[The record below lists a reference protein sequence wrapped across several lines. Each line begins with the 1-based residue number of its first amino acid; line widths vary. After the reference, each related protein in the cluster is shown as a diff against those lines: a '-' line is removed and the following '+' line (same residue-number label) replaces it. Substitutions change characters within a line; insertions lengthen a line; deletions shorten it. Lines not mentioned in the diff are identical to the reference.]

1 MKKFPKITFEKVKTF
16 FKKNIFKYIFYIIIL
31 PLPFLLLDL
40 TTRKLSIEAGKGF
53 YKLFSLAPTLF
64 TLLWTS
70 FFIFSALCFKRK
82 IGKIIYSIFFFTF
95 LLIYLVNNVYFST
108 MDKFFDFSLLGLA
121 GEGSAYF
128 LDSIKNTNI
137 MVYIIGLIS
146 IVLYLTVVHIF
157 PNQIKNKPLNLL
169 IVFVYLTIAHIFLPN
184 IYGKANVELTW
195 NSWRNARNIYNNF
208 NDNNKSMSITGL
220 YEYSLR
226 NFYVTYIRERKT
238 NDEKELEF
246 LNNIFTEEKN
256 EKNSYTGL
264 FEGKNLIFLQ
274 LEGIDNWLITKETM
288 PNLYSLM
295 NKSINFTNHY
305 SYYNGGGSTF
315 NSEFAVNT
323 GYLTPVSYTQNAYT
337 FNKNSFPTSMAK
349 LFKKRGYA
357 INAFHMN
364 SSEYYS
370 RGINY
375 SNWGYDKYY
384 GLKDLGTYK
393 DNSYE
398 LDRNLILNETFHNL
412 MFPKDT
418 LFVDYIITYS
428 NHTPFDQTKGVCK
441 MLADE
446 QGITKSLTEEDCIK
460 LQAGETDNFIGLLIK
475 TLKEKKLYDNTVIV
489 AFADHYL
496 YTVTDNKILENN
508 GKDTK
513 TNLINKTPFF
523 IWSSNIKKET
533 IKKVTSQ
540 LNILPTVLN
549 LFGFDYN
556 PSHYVMQNALDKNYN
571 GVAFFSD
578 YSWYDGKYYVSD
590 GEVKNNK
597 KITEEQLEEK
607 NSYVDYLI
615 KKNDLILKYNYFKTL
630 K

>member
-1 MKKFPKITFEKVKTF
+1 MKKINFKKIKLFFEKD
-16 FKKNIFKYIFYIIIL
+16 IFKYIFYIIIL

-40 TTRKLSIEAGKGF
+40 TTRKMGIDAGKGF
-53 YKLFSLAPTLF
+53 YSLFDYAPILFSI
-64 TLLWTS
+64 LWTT
-70 FFIFSALCFKRK
+70 FFISLSFCFNKK
-82 IGKIIYSIFFFTF
+82 IGKIIYSIFFFLF
-95 LLIYLVNNVYFST
+95 LILFLVNNIYFST
-108 MDKFFDFSLLGLA
+108 MDKYFDFSLLGLA

-137 MVYIIGLIS
+137 DVYIYAIMCF
-146 IVLYLTVVHIF
+146 VLYLTVMHIY
-157 PNQIKNKPLNLL
+157 PNKQKNNYKLIPIPIILL
-169 IVFVYLTIAHIFLPN
+169 IFFHTIIPN

-220 YEYSLR
+220 YEYSIR

-246 LNNIFTEEKN
+246 LSNVFTDEKVV
-256 EKNSYTGL
+256 KNSYTGL
-264 FEGKNLIFLQ
+264 FEGKNLIILQ
-274 LEGIDNWLITKETM
+274 LEGIDNWLVTKKTM

-295 NKSINFTNHY
+295 NNSINFTNHY

-337 FNKNSFPTSMAK
+337 FNKNSFPTSLAK
-349 LFKKRGYA
+349 LFKERNYSV
-357 INAFHMN
+357 NAFHMN

-384 GLKDLGTYK
+384 GLKDLGVFK

-398 LDRNLILNETFHNL
+398 LDRNLILNETFYNL
-412 MFPKDT
+412 MFPKDS

-428 NHTPFDQTKGVCK
+428 THTPFDQNKSVCK
-441 MLADE
+441 MLAEE
-446 QGITKSLTEEDCIK
+446 QNITKTLTEEECIK
-460 LQAGETDNFIGLLIK
+460 LQASETDNFISLLIK
-475 TLKEKKLYDNTVIV
+475 ALKDNNLYDNTVIV

-508 GKDTK
+508 GKDIK

-523 IWSSNIKKET
+523 IWSSNTKKET
-533 IKKVTSQ
+533 VKKVTSQ
-540 LNILPTVLN
+540 LNILPTILN
-549 LFGFDYN
+549 LFGFNYN
-556 PSHYVMQNALDKNYN
+556 PTHYVMQNALDKNYK

-590 GEVKNNK
+590 GIPQNNTN
-597 KITEEQLEEK
+597 ISDELLEEK

>member
-1 MKKFPKITFEKVKTF
+1 MKSFKKLNLKNF
-16 FKKNIFKYIFYIIIL
+16 FKKDIFKYIFYIIIL

-40 TTRKLSIEAGKGF
+40 LTRKFGIDAGKGF
-53 YKLFSLAPTLF
+53 YKLFNYKPLLF
-64 TLLWTS
+64 SILWTS
-70 FFIFSALCFKRK
+70 FFISLSLCFNKK
-82 IGKIIYSIFFFTF
+82 IGKIIYSIFFFLF
-95 LLIYLVNNVYFST
+95 FILFLVNNIYFST
-108 MDKFFDFSLLGLA
+108 MDKYFDFSLLGLA
-121 GEGSAYF
+121 GEGSAY
-128 LDSIKNTNI
+128 LIDSIKNTNI
-137 MVYIIGLIS
+137 NVYIYALI
-146 IVLYLTVVHIF
+146 IFVLYLTVMYKF
-157 PNQIKNKPLNLL
+157 PNKKQNNYKLKPIPIISL
-169 IVFVYLTIAHIFLPN
+169 IVLHLLLPN

-246 LNNIFTEEKN
+246 LSNVFTDEAIN
-256 EKNSYTGL
+256 KNSYTGL
-264 FEGKNLIFLQ
+264 LKDKNLIILQ
-274 LEGIDNWLITKETM
+274 LEGIDNWLVTKETM

-337 FNKNSFPTSMAK
+337 FNKNSFPVSLAR
-349 LFKKRGYA
+349 LFKERNYSV
-357 INAFHMN
+357 NAFHMN

-384 GLKDLGTYK
+384 GLKDLNQYK

-398 LDRNLILNETFHNL
+398 LDRNLILNETFYNL

-418 LFVDYIITYS
+418 SFVDYIITYS
-428 NHTPFDQTKGVCK
+428 VHTPFDKSKAVCK
-441 MLADE
+441 MLAEE
-446 QGITKSLTEEDCIK
+446 QEITKILTEEDCIR
-460 LQAGETDNFIGLLIK
+460 LQAKETDNFIGLLIK
-475 TLKEKKLYDNTVIV
+475 ALKDNNLYDNTAIV

-508 GKDTK
+508 GKDIK

-533 IKKVTSQ
+533 VKKVTSQ
-540 LNILPTVLN
+540 LNILPTILN
-549 LFGFDYN
+549 LYGFDYK
-556 PSHYVMQNALDKNYN
+556 PSHYVMENALDKNYK

-590 GEVKNNK
+590 GFVQNK
-597 KITEEQLEEK
+597 VKITDELLEEK

-615 KKNDLILKYNYFKTL
+615 KKNDLVLKYNYFKTL